1 MPPVFMFTKP
11 QCAHSQLQT
20 LPISLRNTWKGLN
33 IFLSS
38 TGGPWCIALFV
49 VFIHMPLAIHGCA
62 TGEINAGSKEWYES
76 VLLLFC
82 QVTAFCDV
90 DEKKIT
96 RGFYTFEESEVG
108 YKYFC
113 INYCDLK
120 SFWKM

>member
-1 MPPVFMFTKP
+1 MP
-11 QCAHSQLQT
+11 S
-20 LPISLRNTWKGLN
+20 
-33 IFLSS
+33 
-38 TGGPWCIALFV
+38 
-49 VFIHMPLAIHGCA
+49 AIHGCA
-62 TGEINAGSKEWYES
+62 TGEITAGSKEWYES

-96 RGFYTFEESEVG
+96 RGFYTFEESEVS

-113 INYCDLK
+113 THYCDPK